1 MEITRLT
8 SKVTELDALVIVL
21 REQLDKASDS
31 EHQAVKKIM
40 GQLEGAEIENRR
52 YKERLSDLAM
62 KDEELGLKVRSL
74 EKEIFAYQE
83 MVYKK
88 DKAIKEE
95 QMNQEKY
102 KESIESIRK
111 NYENQLAVLHDT
123 YRKELAQKEQA
134 LAQHAEDMNRLQQ
147 EVSERV
153 PKIVQAALEKA
164 EVQWQTHNQQ
174 QMVDMKHDY
183 ETQLTKLKA
192 EVHNMQT
199 YYTEKEAKQ
208 KLDTTDERVELDR
221 LRHSQRLLQRDRED
235 MEDECSK
242 LKKQNRQYEH
252 QVQSLELSVH
262 DLQSKLQQVISR
274 QGGNYSL
281 VPMTNN
287 NVVANTN
294 STPKGLFNS
303 LLQQSMEKNPPT
315 NTAVHTPHHA
325 SFQPMS
331 TSMMDMSVNQSMYA
345 QDVSSMINQDALA
358 YLNHQLAQMKVQVQE
373 SLQPPSTGGYRKG
386 VSFTPESLYPT
397 PAYSRPPP
405 RAVQELMKEE
415 LDTIPTKTSEAR
427 QTRDDGHD
435 QAALWQRAGV
445 SQHHNSTMLADK
457 DTSMLSQI
465 PDYEAK
471 ETDRSM
477 LGYPPRPSNN
487 RATAAAA
494 ARFRYEAGLGQN
506 SVNNSYLDMES
517 FLDPVSSVNNS
528 QVFESSS
535 SLHLIPDGG
544 YYEGYWKAKYSRSK

>member
-21 REQLDKASDS
+21 REQLDKASDT
-31 EHQAVKKIM
+31 EHHAVKKVM
-40 GQLEGAEIENRR
+40 SQLEGAEIENRR

-62 KDEELGLKVRSL
+62 KEEELSLKVRSL
-74 EKEIFAYQE
+74 EKEIFSYQE

-95 QMNQEKY
+95 QLNQEKY
-102 KESIESIRK
+102 KESIECIRK

-123 YRKELAQKEQA
+123 YRKELAQKEQVV
-134 LAQHAEDMNRLQQ
+134 AQNTEEMNRLQQ

-183 ETQLTKLKA
+183 EAQITKLKT
-192 EVHNMQT
+192 ETHNIQT

-208 KLDTTDERVELDR
+208 KLDITDERVELDR
-221 LRHSQRLLQRDRED
+221 LRQSQRLLQRDRED
-235 MEDECSK
+235 LEDECSK

-252 QVQSLELSVH
+252 QVQSLELSVQ
-262 DLQSKLQQVISR
+262 DLQGKLQQVINR

-281 VPMTNN
+281 VPMMNN
-287 NVVANTN
+287 TAVANN
-294 STPKGLFNS
+294 TPKGLFNS
-303 LLQQSMEKNPPT
+303 LLQQSMEKNPPP
-315 NTAVHTPHHA
+315 APHAPNLSSSH
-325 SFQPMS
+325 PMS
-331 TSMMDMSVNQSMYA
+331 TSMMDMSVNQSLYA
-345 QDVSSMINQDALA
+345 QDVSNMINQDALA

-373 SLQPPSTGGYRKG
+373 SLQPQSAGSYRKG

-415 LDTIPTKTSEAR
+415 LDTIPTKTGEGR
-427 QTRDDGHD
+427 GERDEGHD
-435 QAALWQRAGV
+435 QTALWQRVGV
-445 SQHHNSTMLADK
+445 SHNSTVILDR
-457 DTSMLSQI
+457 DTSLLSQI

-471 ETDRSM
+471 ETDRSG
-477 LGYPPRPSNN
+477 LAYLPRPNN
-487 RATAAAA
+487 RAAAAVA
-494 ARFRYEAGLGQN
+494 ARFRYEAGHGQN
-506 SVNNSYLDMES
+506 SMNNSYLDMES
-517 FLDPVSSVNNS
+517 FLDPVSSVNTS
-528 QVFESSS
+528 HVYESSS
-535 SLHLIPDGG
+535 LQIIPDGG